1 MLRQGEEVQVSEAP
15 RSGDARRRARLAR
28 LARALATAVTMGG
41 GGSKMPPEP
50 VERTKPGVALG
61 GKPRLCFVGMRPSH
75 HAGCAKKVFDLITET
90 GAL

>member
-1 MLRQGEEVQVSEAP
+1 
-15 RSGDARRRARLAR
+15 
-28 LARALATAVTMGG
+28 MGG